1 MKIFNLFLLSFF
13 FCVFTASGQL
23 SLTGYSTFAIGAETK
38 LYKKFRGEFR
48 VFTNDILY
56 DSNMEVQFYY
66 GFAPG
71 KYHQIRLGAGVNGN
85 LFYGEVN
92 TVQLPLQLHIFPLQD
107 QKRLAFVIEF
117 APQWITYDPL
127 DTETIILRNLW
138 GVRYTFGGE

>member
-1 MKIFNLFLLSFF
+1 MKCLFIPLLFLSLNAVS
-13 FCVFTASGQL
+13 QL
-23 SLTGYSTFAIGAETK
+23 SITGYSTFAIGAETK
-38 LYKKFRGEFR
+38 LHKNLSGEFR

-92 TVQLPLQLHIFPLQD
+92 TVQLPFQLHIFPLQD
-107 QKRLAFVIEF
+107 LKQLAFVIEF
-117 APQWITYDPL
+117 APQWLTYDPL
-127 DTETIILRNLW
+127 DSETIILRNLW